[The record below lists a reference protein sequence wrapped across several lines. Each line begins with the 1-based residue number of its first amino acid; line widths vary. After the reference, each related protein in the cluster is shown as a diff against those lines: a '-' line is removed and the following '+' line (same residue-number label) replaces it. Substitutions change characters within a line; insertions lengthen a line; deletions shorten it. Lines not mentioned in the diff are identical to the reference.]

1 MPSLC
6 ATIDASEGTGSC
18 ARGRGREREDDDAT
32 RRARKVR
39 DDDDDDHHRHHHH
52 RNLASTTTTR
62 PPVDDATRTTLDR
75 GYNFHRLYTE
85 DERDENVAWEHL
97 HDRHEFRPHID
108 AGFNADGTVK
118 TPDAPRAPGWNP
130 RELKFRWPDGSLRE
144 EYPPRNPY
152 VVAARRRVSGLVHHC
167 RVNGGD
173 EACAAGKSY
182 RFGVGVLWCAHA
194 RYLVDKLGIHPETNE
209 EGEFYGYD
217 PEKTDPFLRRD
228 HVVNKM
234 FRAAGT
240 PYEEA
245 LEKERRE
252 YEDMLRARFDD
263 VQEGRGN
270 VSQCENLNPD
280 GPGRI
285 VDFRCEKVGEPD
297 PLPPEAYA
305 PSAGLDEIE

>member
-1 MPSLC
+1 MS
-6 ATIDASEGTGSC
+6 GFG
-18 ARGRGREREDDDAT
+18 
-32 RRARKVR
+32 
-39 DDDDDDHHRHHHH
+39 
-52 RNLASTTTTR
+52 ASTTTTR
-62 PPVDDATRTTLDR
+62 PPVDDATRTTLDS

-194 RYLVDKLGIHPETNE
+194 RYLVDKLGIHPEMNE

-245 LEKERRE
+245 LEKEQRE

-285 VDFRCEKVGEPD
+285 VDFRCEKVGELD